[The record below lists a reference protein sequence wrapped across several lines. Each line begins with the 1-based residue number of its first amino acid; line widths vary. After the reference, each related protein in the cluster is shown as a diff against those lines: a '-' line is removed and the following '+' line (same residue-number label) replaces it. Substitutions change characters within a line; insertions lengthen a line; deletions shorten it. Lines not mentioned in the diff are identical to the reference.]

1 MLLTTLKELRKAIMV
16 AVLSTVAIQHP
27 LSYSIPYQTV
37 IQADLA
43 NLADPESSKDL
54 GNVLVTTNKN
64 TVTVFVSQIFPDI
77 PSQLKQKLEAL
88 KRNNQYLS
96 IFLTTGLDWILK
108 QKIET
113 KEEIEIAN
121 EKIKNAITWLS
132 QVDLNNFK
140 SQYPRHIEPLKCFCK
155 KFKIYLESLQK
166 LGEIYEADVFR
177 PPNETGEQIKGSCVT
192 DRIGWQLTRQELD
205 VAIDTKV
212 KNLAQQYCRLKILTG
227 LIDAKR
233 LRALDKKQ
241 LQIDQNILQRWLR
254 VLDYVNHATHTEVQM
269 LIAKNLGYKFDN
281 VVYSTKLPCWS
292 CVRLKGIQDLEA
304 FYAFTLGIAPH
315 EVSVYPKSYLMPNG
329 TIKISNLAKEASIAN
344 IKLKLLPKYRTN
356 IEQYVKENEFNK
368 TQY

>member
-37 IQADLA
+37 IQEDLA
-43 NLADPESSKDL
+43 NLADQEISKGL

-77 PSQLKQKLEAL
+77 PSQLRKKLDAL
-88 KRNNQYLS
+88 KLKKHYLT
-96 IFLTTGLDWILK
+96 IFLTTGLYWILS
-108 QKIET
+108 QKFET
-113 KEEIEIAN
+113 EEEIEIAN
-121 EKIKNAITWLS
+121 EKINNAITWLS

-140 SQYPRHIEPLKCFCK
+140 AQYPRHIEPLKCFCK
-155 KFKIYLESLQK
+155 KFKIYLASLQE
-166 LGEIYEADVFR
+166 LGEIYEEDVFR
-177 PPNETGEQIKGSCVT
+177 PPNETGEQIKGGCVT
-192 DRIGWQLTRQELD
+192 DRIGWQLTMQELD
-205 VAIDTKV
+205 DAIDTKV

-233 LRALDKKQ
+233 LRELQ
-241 LQIDQNILQRWLR
+241 TELQINEATFDRWLT

-292 CVRLKGIQDLEA
+292 CVRLKGIQDLES

-315 EVSVYPKSYLMPNG
+315 EVSGYPKSYLMPDG

-344 IKLKLLPKYRTN
+344 IKLKLLSKRRTS

-368 TQY
+368 TQH

>member
-43 NLADPESSKDL
+43 NLADPEISKGL

-88 KRNNQYLS
+88 KRKKHY
-96 IFLTTGLDWILK
+96 LTTGLDWILK

-113 KEEIEIAN
+113 KEKIEIEN
-121 EKIKNAITWLS
+121 EAINKAITWLS

-140 SQYPRHIEPLKCFCK
+140 SQYPQHIEPLKCFCK

-166 LGEIYEADVFR
+166 LGEIYEEDVFR
-177 PPNETGEQIKGSCVT
+177 PPNRTGEQIKGGCVT
-192 DRIGWQLTRQELD
+192 DRIGWQLTMQELD

-227 LIDAKR
+227 LIDAKT
-233 LRALDKKQ
+233 LNELQ
-241 LQIDQNILQRWLR
+241 TELQINEATFDRWLT

-292 CVRLKGIQDLEA
+292 CVRLKGIQDLES
-304 FYAFTLGIAPH
+304 FYAFTLGIASH
-315 EVSVYPKSYLMPNG
+315 EVSGYPKSYLMPDR

-368 TQY
+368 TQH

>member
-121 EKIKNAITWLS
+121 EKIKNAIRWLS

-155 KFKIYLESLQK
+155 KFKIYLDRLQK
-166 LGEIYEADVFR
+166 LGEIYEEDVFR
-177 PPNETGEQIKGSCVT
+177 PPNETGEQIKGGCVT

-205 VAIDTKV
+205 VAIDTKD
-212 KNLAQQYCRLKILTG
+212 KPLAQQYYRLKILTG
-227 LIDAKR
+227 IIDAKR

-329 TIKISNLAKEASIAN
+329 TIKISNLAKEAGIAN